1 MVDMDSDTNSA
12 EYDTI
17 KDYCMHMHTEPAQV
31 YYVTHQQASGGA
43 VKSDKEKECVHYQI
57 QEKVKCS
64 SVDYTN
70 HCATCK
76 HLGFID
82 WGFS

>member
-17 KDYCMHMHTEPAQV
+17 KDYYMHMHTEPVQV

-43 VKSDKEKECVHYQI
+43 VKQNKERECVH
-57 QEKVKCS
+57 
-64 SVDYTN
+64 
-70 HCATCK
+70 
-76 HLGFID
+76 
-82 WGFS
+82 